1 MQTFCGVSLPKTE
14 SLTDW
19 SRRPLTDK
27 QIEYAI
33 DDVKYLIVAY
43 TEMMSRLRELGRVD
57 WVLDELRPLADESHY
72 RADCHEAFRKV
83 KRINSCS
90 RHQLGIARELA
101 AWREDRAERRNI
113 PRKWV
118 MSDDTLLAL
127 VKRNPVRVEE
137 FRSIRGTDQLG
148 SATWTA
154 RSWPSSAVRA
164 ARTIVCR
171 SWCAGTVRSRR
182 SWRA

>member
-1 MQTFCGVSLPKTE
+1 M
-14 SLTDW
+14 
-19 SRRPLTDK
+19 
-27 QIEYAI
+27 
-33 DDVKYLIVAY
+33 
-43 TEMMSRLRELGRVD
+43 D

-72 RADCHEAFRKV
+72 RADRHEAFRKV

-154 RSWPSSAVRA
+154 R
-164 ARTIVCR
+164 
-171 SWCAGTVRSRR
+171 
-182 SWRA
+182 